1 MTETILAK
9 IAWILAGVLAYGLL
23 RWGLMHVTHEFRV
36 RAGCE
41 ADRWAEDSRL
51 DPKIRKS
58 LAFLADAAYRPATP
72 WIVLICLVAAMLL
85 PLGKSH
91 DVGLPDDVEVAAE
104 LVKLKLKLLLA
115 LITTSP
121 LASLLASLLAMLVVV
136 AGLLVRSSV
145 NTIKERISEA
155 GDRFF
160 PGRLAG
166 HP

>member
-1 MTETILAK
+1 M
-9 IAWILAGVLAYGLL
+9 
-23 RWGLMHVTHEFRV
+23 
-36 RAGCE
+36 
-41 ADRWAEDSRL
+41 
-51 DPKIRKS
+51 DPNIRNS

-72 WIVLICLVAAMLL
+72 WIVLIGLAAAILL
-85 PLGKSH
+85 PLGKPH
-91 DVGLPDDVEVAAE
+91 AVGLPDDVEVAAE
-104 LVKLKLKLLLA
+104 LVKLKLLLA

-121 LASLLASLLAMLVVV
+121 LASLLAMLVLV

>member
-1 MTETILAK
+1 MTETVLAK
-9 IAWILAGVLAYGLL
+9 IAWILAGVLVYGLL
-23 RWGLMHVTHEFRV
+23 RWRLMHVTHELRV

-51 DPKIRKS
+51 DPKIQKS
-58 LAFLADAAYRPATP
+58 LALLADAAYRPATP
-72 WIVLICLVAAMLL
+72 WIVLSGLAAGMFL

-91 DVGLPDDVEVAAE
+91 DVGLPDDVEIAAE

-115 LITTSP
+115 LVTTSP
-121 LASLLASLLAMLVVV
+121 LASLLAMLVVV
-136 AGLLVRSSV
+136 AGLLLRSSV

>member
-1 MTETILAK
+1 MTEPILTR
-9 IAWILAGVLAYGLL
+9 IAWILASVLAYGLL
-23 RWGLMHVTHEFRV
+23 RWRLMHVTHEFRV

-41 ADRWAEDSRL
+41 ADRWAKDSRL
-51 DPKIRKS
+51 DPKIRNS

-72 WIVLICLVAAMLL
+72 WIVLIGLAAAMLL

-121 LASLLASLLAMLVVV
+121 LASLLAMLVVV
-136 AGLLVRSSV
+136 IGLLVRSSV